1 MAWQVWRAPSCWVLA
16 KGVSPTPRSLR
27 PTIFRSWCCWDFHGN
42 FDGTGCIWV
51 WQVPVMLG
59 YFNSPLPRF
68 ATKARHLRA
77 VVRLVWLQPWQHPGY
92 ARLRDRCHGGSGG
105 DEHHTV
111 SSHWRHHRLHLGLCH
126 HQEIRR
132 GWPVQWHPGRPKL
145 SLRVWVGF
153 LQISSS
159 KINLADTWIQKNKHF
174 LNTSGKIW

>member
-92 ARLRDRCHGGSGG
+92 ARLRDRCYGGSGG

-132 GWPVQWHPGRPKL
+132 GWPVQWHPGRPGPQPCVNNQQTVCCKL
-145 SLRVWVGF
+145 DGQNITPYQGLLQDRVTQAMRQG
-153 LQISSS
+153 
-159 KINLADTWIQKNKHF
+159 
-174 LNTSGKIW
+174 